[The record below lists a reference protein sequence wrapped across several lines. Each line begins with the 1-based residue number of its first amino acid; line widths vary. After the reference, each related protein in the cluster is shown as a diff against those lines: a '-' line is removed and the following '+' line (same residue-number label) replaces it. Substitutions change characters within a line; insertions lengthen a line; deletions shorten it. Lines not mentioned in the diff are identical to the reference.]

1 MTVALLTSEQRYAAL
16 YPSTVKFDITIDFYP
31 GVRGGGEELDLSI
44 ELPSQA
50 HVTSRQQCERWVE
63 ENYPLGRLISVLPIF
78 TTQQL
83 LAEDEF

>member
-1 MTVALLTSEQRYAAL
+1 MTVALLTPEQRYAAL

-31 GVRGGGEELDLSI
+31 GVEEDGEELDLSI

-50 HVTSRQQCERWVE
+50 HVTSRQQCERWVV
-63 ENYPLGRLISVLPIF
+63 ENYPSGRLISVQPIF

>member
-1 MTVALLTSEQRYAAL
+1 MTVALLTPEQRYAAL
-16 YPSTVKFDITIDFYP
+16 YPKTRKFDITIDFYP
-31 GVRGGGEELDLSI
+31 GVRDGGEEIDLSI

-50 HVTSRQQCERWVE
+50 HVTSRQQCERWVKD
-63 ENYPLGRLISVLPIF
+63 NYPSGRLIFVQPIF